1 MPRKLKLCQK
11 KRYYLKPL
19 SLVVS
24 IPRSLTSFIDVPSIP
39 PSDVPPLPPS
49 DVPSIPPSLPM
60 SDAYSVS
67 SPEIRL
73 PHSLTVSLPLS
84 TYTFGILESLK
95 CLEVRIQRAGL
106 LPKGISIFQ
115 WFEIVYLLF
124 IV

>member
-1 MPRKLKLCQK
+1 MVVFLIAPLQSFVDLHILLCFNRMPRKLRLCHK

-24 IPRSLTSFIDVPSIP
+24 IPQSLITIPNSDLDVPS
-39 PSDVPPLPPS
+39 L
-49 DVPSIPPSLPM
+49 PPSLPM

-67 SPEIRL
+67 SPDIRL
-73 PHSLTVSLPLS
+73 SPSLTVSS

-106 LPKGISIFQ
+106 LPKGT
-115 WFEIVYLLF
+115 
-124 IV
+124 